1 MLDNLLDLLALVG
14 VVDDLL
20 DLVSFGA
27 EELLFYVILD
37 ILSELCAI
45 LFFSAVLQA
54 IRIM

>member
-45 LFFSAVLQA
+45 LFFSAVLPA